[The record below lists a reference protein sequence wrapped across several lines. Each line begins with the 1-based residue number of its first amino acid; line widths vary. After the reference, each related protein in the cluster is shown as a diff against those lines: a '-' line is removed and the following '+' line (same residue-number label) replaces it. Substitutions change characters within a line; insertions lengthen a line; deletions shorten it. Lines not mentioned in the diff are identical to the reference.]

1 MECRQLPTARS
12 SAALPEPA
20 QADSEMLSS
29 SSFNEGEGSVELSN
43 QSQAASVDQ
52 AAPSEKAVEELLEV
66 ADERVCQA
74 EQRAIKAE
82 EAGQAQEGL
91 ISQLCDENLKLGE
104 EVQRLNSGYVSPVHS
119 CSVLEQQD
127 AQMYLA
133 CFSGTVVTGMLILC
147 IVEAICCIMP
157 STHYI

>member
-1 MECRQLPTARS
+1 MLFQQHPLVECRQLPTARS

-82 EAGQAQEGL
+82 EASQAQEGL

-104 EVQRLNSGYVSPVHS
+104 EVQRLNSGYVSRADS
-119 CSVLEQQD
+119 CSVCTQQ
-127 AQMYLA
+127 A
-133 CFSGTVVTGMLILC
+133 
-147 IVEAICCIMP
+147 
-157 STHYI
+157 